1 MQKKNLSVILL
12 VGGKGTRL
20 SNIQK
25 KEKQHPKALQKI
37 NSKVLISHS
46 MSNFLKYNYNNFILP
61 IGSYKNIF
69 FNFFK
74 NKKFFC
80 GKKCKIFF
88 SSNDY
93 IKALAKNRNRINILL
108 LYTGLNVNKAN
119 RTMKV
124 INKLNLQ
131 EFILSYGDG
140 VGDINI
146 DNLHKEHRQSKCF
159 MTVAGIIPYSQ
170 YGHFVFDKKNKM
182 VVDFLEKPKLSNW
195 ANIGYFFVKKEAIR
209 YFKKYKD
216 YDLEAGVVKSIAKEN
231 KLLLYKHKG
240 FWKSVD
246 TLKDLNELSIFLK
259 KNKILFI

>member
-1 MQKKNLSVILL
+1 MQIKDQSVILL

-20 SNIQK
+20 SNIRR
-25 KEKQHPKALQKI
+25 KEKRYPKALQKI
-37 NSKVLISHS
+37 NSNVLISHS
-46 MSNFLKYNYNNFILP
+46 MSNFIKYNYNNFILP

-80 GKKCKIFF
+80 SKKCKVFF

-93 IKALAKNRNRINILL
+93 IKALKENHNRINILL

-140 VGDINI
+140 IGDINI
-146 DNLHKEHRQSKCF
+146 SKLHKEHKKSKCF
-159 MTVAGIIPYSQ
+159 MTVAGTILRSQ
-170 YGHFVFDKKNKM
+170 YGHFVFDKKNKT
-182 VVDFLEKPKLSNW
+182 VVDFLEKPKLSDW

-209 YFKKYKD
+209 YFKKYKNN
-216 YDLEAGVVKSIAKEN
+216 DLEAGVVKRIAKDK

-246 TLKDLNELSIFLK
+246 TLKDLKDLNIFLK
-259 KNKILFI
+259 KN

>member
-1 MQKKNLSVILL
+1 MQIKNQSVILL

-20 SNIQK
+20 SNIQR
-25 KEKQHPKALQKI
+25 KEKQCPKALQKI
-37 NSKVLISHS
+37 NSSVLIAYS
-46 MSNFLKYNYNNFILP
+46 MSNFIKYNYNNFILP
-61 IGSYKNIF
+61 IGFYKNFF

-80 GKKCKIFF
+80 GKKCKVFF

-93 IKALAKNRNRINILL
+93 IKALTENHNLINILL

-119 RTMKV
+119 RVVKV

-140 VGDINI
+140 VGDINL
-146 DNLHKEHRQSKCF
+146 NKLCKEHKKSKCF
-159 MTVAGIIPYSQ
+159 MTAAGIIPRSQ
-170 YGHFVFDKKNKM
+170 YGHFIFDKKNKI
-182 VVDFLEKPKLSNW
+182 VVDYLEKPKLSNW

-209 YFKKYKD
+209 YFMKYKNN
-216 YDLEAGVVKSIAKEN
+216 DLEAGVVKRIAKDK
-231 KLLLYKHKG
+231 KLLLYEHKG

-246 TLKDLNELSIFLK
+246 TLKDLYELSIFLK
-259 KNKILFI
+259 KK